1 VHAQTIESDEEE
13 ILMTR
18 MMPCPMMMYMLVVI
32 LTYPMMGIL
41 LIMMVGFL
49 IEVRSDKRE

>member
-1 VHAQTIESDEEE
+1 
-13 ILMTR
+13 
-18 MMPCPMMMYMLVVI
+18 VVI

-49 IEVRSDKRE
+49 IEVRSDKREWRLVRRCNTPTTPWPSLLPLAAL

>member
-32 LTYPMMGIL
+32 LTYSMMGIL

-49 IEVRSDKRE
+49 IEGRSDKRE